1 MMWIK
6 AQTLVHQLF
15 SEIQSH
21 PAVTGDAKQTAMSG
35 TTEINT
41 WAGKVTLDII
51 GIAGLGR
58 EINALKN
65 SDDQIVKDYEELL
78 EPEPEKLFFFFMNAF
93 VSAKLTAMLPWK
105 MNEVFSRVT
114 GSLRSNC
121 RQMVR
126 DKREAMKGGQQ
137 NFDILSLLIQSNDFS
152 DDELVD
158 QLLTFLAA
166 GYVSNAVFGYVP

>member
-6 AQTLVHQLF
+6 AQNLVDRL
-15 SEIQSH
+15 SLEIQDH
-21 PAVTGDAKQTAMSG
+21 PERIDDVKGIPVSG
-35 TTEINT
+35 TIEINN
-41 WAGKVTLDII
+41 WASKVTLDII
-51 GIAGLGR
+51 GVAGLGR

-78 EPEPEKLFFFFMNAF
+78 EPEPDKLFFFFMKAF
-93 VSAKLTAMLPWK
+93 VSAKFTEMLPWK
-105 MNEVFSRVT
+105 MNEVFARVA
-114 GSLRSNC
+114 GSLRNNC

-126 DKREAMKGGQQ
+126 DKREAMKNGQQ
-137 NFDILSLLIQSNDFS
+137 HFDILSLLIQSNDFS

-166 GYVSNAVFGYVP
+166 GYVSVRAFDSVL